1 MVLVMIFS
9 NHLRSQQGAHTELV
23 GFYGFAF
30 QASRD
35 ASNSTFG
42 IRVFY
47 GLAKN
52 SV

>member
-1 MVLVMIFS
+1 MVLVMNLS
-9 NHLRSQQGAHTELV
+9 NPLGSRQGAHTALV

-42 IRVFY
+42 ISVFY